1 MKNTVEPYQKITPE
15 PEKGLSSQI
24 VELRK
29 RQKLT
34 NEIKESAFLTYL
46 KIVWKNCFTF
56 FNVLC
61 FICVVALLIVRA
73 PIANFSFALIFG
85 LNLIIGI
92 IQEIRSK
99 YTVEKLK
106 IVSDSKVFA
115 IRDGQRVEIP
125 AREIVLDD
133 IICLEL
139 GNQIPTDCTILEG
152 VVEINESMLTGESVP
167 VKKSSGDNIFGGSF
181 IVSGSCLCRVDK
193 VAKDTFA
200 QKLSQ
205 TAKKHKSPVSK
216 LMSAMNTIIKTIGFA
231 IVPIGV
237 VMFIVNYFNL
247 SSSYSDALLLQQA
260 VLRTSTVVIGMI
272 PSGMFLLTTMALAVG
287 IINLSTHHTLIQDM
301 YSLEMLARVDVL
313 CLDKTGTITDGN
325 MKVNK
330 VIPLNG
336 NDEKSVA
343 NIMACLQKSLND
355 NNQTA
360 KALNEYFSNLMSNEL
375 TATGVLHFSSKRKL
389 SAVSFEGCG
398 TYVFGAP
405 SFVLNELPQDMQAQ
419 IDGYVSS
426 GMRILLL
433 AHSPNVIVDETVP
446 YDLTAV
452 AFIVLEDNV
461 RKEAIETIEWFKN
474 NRVNVKVISGDDARA
489 VSEIAMRAGIE
500 NADKYLD
507 LSTISDEELYAVADE
522 YTVFGRV
529 SPEQKQII
537 VKALK
542 NNGHVVGMTGDGV
555 NDILAMKE
563 ADCSITVASGSD
575 ATKSV
580 SKIVLLNDD
589 FNSMPKVVV
598 EGRRVINNIQQT
610 SSIYLMKTIFT
621 AVMAIFAIIM
631 RTPYPFEPR
640 HMIALE
646 WLIIGIPPFFLSIQP
661 NKNLVEGN
669 FISEVLYK
677 AIPGALILVLNVALI
692 SLLGKVVQASDIMM
706 TTMRIVALTLGGW
719 TFLTMLCRPFNKYRA
734 CLMVVDTVVL
744 AIWILFFINTDF
756 FGLASLLPISQNWIN
771 ILLILG
777 IVIIDFPII
786 FFANKLVVK
795 LADKI
800 RKRKTA

>member
-15 PEKGLSSQI
+15 PEKGLSSEI

-205 TAKKHKSPVSK
+205 TAKKHNSPVSK

-247 SSSYSDALLLQQA
+247 SSSYSDAILLQQA

-287 IINLSTHHTLIQDM
+287 IINLSTHNTLIQDM

-325 MKVNK
+325 MKVSK
-330 VIPLNG
+330 IIPLNG
-336 NDEKSVA
+336 NDEQSVSD
-343 NIMACLQKSLND
+343 IMACLQKCLHD

-360 KALNEYFSNLMSNEL
+360 KALNDYFCNYSSDKFK
-375 TATGVLHFSSKRKL
+375 ATDVLHFSSERKL

-405 SFVLNELPQDMQAQ
+405 SFVLNELPEDIKRQ
-419 IDGYVSS
+419 IDDCLAS
-426 GMRILLL
+426 GMRVLLL
-433 AHSPNVIVDETVP
+433 AHSPDAICNETAPCNV
-446 YDLTAV
+446 TAV
-452 AFIVLEDNV
+452 ALIVLEDHV
-461 RKEAIETIEWFKN
+461 RSEAIATIEWFKN
-474 NRVNVKVISGDDARA
+474 NSVDVKVISGDDPGA
-489 VSEIAMRAGIE
+489 VSQIAMRAGVKD
-500 NADKYLD
+500 ADKYLD
-507 LSTISDEELYAVADE
+507 LTTVGNDELRELADK

-542 NNGHVVGMTGDGV
+542 EKGRVVGMTGDGV

-563 ADCSITVASGSD
+563 ADCSITVATGSD
-575 ATKSV
+575 AAKSV
-580 SKIVLLNDD
+580 AKIVLLDDD
-589 FNSMPKVVV
+589 FNSMPKVVI
-598 EGRRVINNIQQT
+598 EGRRVINNTQQT

-621 AVMAIFAIIM
+621 AVIAIFSIVM
-631 RTPYPFEPR
+631 RSPYPFEPR

-646 WLIIGIPPFFLSIQP
+646 WLIIGIPPFFISIQP
-661 NKNLVEGN
+661 NKNLVKGN

-677 AIPGALILVLNVALI
+677 AIPGALVLVLNVAII
-692 SLLGKVVQASDIMM
+692 SLLGRAIQTSELML
-706 TTMRIVALTLGGW
+706 TSMRIVALTLGGW
-719 TFLTMLCRPFNKYRA
+719 AFLTMLCKPYNKYRT
-734 CLMVVDTVVL
+734 CLMVIDTLVL
-744 AIWILFFINTDF
+744 CVWIFFLADTSF
-756 FGLASLLPISQNWIN
+756 FGLASFLPLSETWVNL
-771 ILLILG
+771 LLILG
-777 IVIIDFPII
+777 VVIIDFPIL

-795 LADKI
+795 ISEKLKKAK
-800 RKRKTA
+800 